1 MENINRLSEVEL
13 ERIDQLL
20 KENSVDDNEVC
31 QEDLDLEE
39 QQYADMILQDCKP
52 EDIVPEEKEEDL
64 ETEENSEDGEVVLQL
79 PQTATTLN
87 V

>member
-1 MENINRLSEVEL
+1 MSSKFPMRRQSNYEESKTSSDYSRIRRRANQHKANIMENINRLSEVEL

-39 QQYADMILQDCKP
+39 QQYADMIL
-52 EDIVPEEKEEDL
+52 
-64 ETEENSEDGEVVLQL
+64 
-79 PQTATTLN
+79 
-87 V
+87 